1 MRLSVVLA
9 ALLLLTGCEPR
20 LAIDAD
26 FERYLS
32 RIANV
37 QQRDALSPPAMV
49 AQSLPEK
56 RKLLIAIDPVTISLL
71 DSYELRQCGLF
82 ELIAERNSILGKVQ
96 DEFREWDYQVALLN
110 GIQGCLTSPQLSQSL
125 KAQLLDIQ
133 NIKQQEL
140 ASRWHNLLYTSET
153 MRTQLS
159 GSQWYDEQWSH
170 SELLLALEQLN
181 TIQHQLV
188 SEHPI
193 ASEPLASQQE
203 VLEKQR
209 LLGHLKFSLDR
220 ASVWLKVVTQQLEN
234 NDDAIV
240 CGPHRDNTKLNYL
253 RNVFQSQY
261 IEKIQPYLASLDR
274 TYYQLSAQL
283 GLFEQPHS
291 PFPIQASHQTFRL
304 ATEQHAQ
311 YWQRLFAR
319 CRIAVGQAQ

>member
-1 MRLSVVLA
+1 MA
-9 ALLLLTGCEPR
+9 
-20 LAIDAD
+20 
-26 FERYLS
+26 
-32 RIANV
+32 
-37 QQRDALSPPAMV
+37 

-56 RKLLIAIDPVTISLL
+56 RELLIAIDPVTISLL

-140 ASRWHNLLYTSET
+140 ASRWHNLLYTSDT

-181 TIQHQLV
+181 TIQHQLL
-188 SEHPI
+188 SERPI
-193 ASEPLASQQE
+193 ASKPLVTQQE

-209 LLGHLKFSLDR
+209 LLGHFKFSLDR

-261 IEKIQPYLASLDR
+261 VEKYNLISLHWIEPTTSYQHNLVCLSNLTHRFRFKPAIKLSVLRLSSMPNIGSGCLRVVVSRLGKLSSLP
-274 TYYQLSAQL
+274 Q
-283 GLFEQPHS
+283 
-291 PFPIQASHQTFRL
+291 
-304 ATEQHAQ
+304 
-311 YWQRLFAR
+311 
-319 CRIAVGQAQ
+319 

>member
-26 FERYLS
+26 FDRYLS

-56 RKLLIAIDPVTISLL
+56 RELLIAIDPVTISLL

-140 ASRWHNLLYTSET
+140 ASRWHNLLYASDT

-188 SEHPI
+188 SEQPI
-193 ASEPLASQQE
+193 VSEPLASQQE
-203 VLEKQR
+203 VLEKER
-209 LLGHLKFSLDR
+209 LLGHFKFSLDR
-220 ASVWLKVVTQQLEN
+220 ASVWLKGG
-234 NDDAIV
+234 DA
-240 CGPHRDNTKLNYL
+240 
-253 RNVFQSQY
+253 
-261 IEKIQPYLASLDR
+261 
-274 TYYQLSAQL
+274 
-283 GLFEQPHS
+283 
-291 PFPIQASHQTFRL
+291 
-304 ATEQHAQ
+304 
-311 YWQRLFAR
+311 
-319 CRIAVGQAQ
+319 AVREP